1 MSSFLSTTFS
11 SVPYVLASICFI
23 RVTSLIVLDFKANN
37 GLVSLCLTK
46 KISCNFM
53 AVFEHSLKRE
63 VSQTWN
69 RHTNFHLT
77 SHSVIARS
85 LLSFSHSELSYAFT
99 RTTISIECKDFR
111 PQKKPWCTY
120 SEPGLQSGESEC
132 SESSSWVSELQHCC
146 WTHIHNSELKFYLYI
161 KRLAPGLALLLF
173 PQLGFCMCNNKRSLT
188 FGFCR
193 SFKDYI

>member
-11 SVPYVLASICFI
+11 SVPYVLTSICFI

-53 AVFEHSLKRE
+53 EVFEHSLKRE

-85 LLSFSHSELSYAFT
+85 LLSFTHSELSYAFT

-111 PQKKPWCTY
+111 RFQA
-120 SEPGLQSGESEC
+120 SEETLM
-132 SESSSWVSELQHCC
+132 
-146 WTHIHNSELKFYLYI
+146 YLLRA
-161 KRLAPGLALLLF
+161 RLAVRGIRMFRVFILSVRITALLLDSYT
-173 PQLGFCMCNNKRSLT
+173 QLRAQVLLIHQASGPRTRSLIISSI
-188 FGFCR
+188 R
-193 SFKDYI
+193 VLHV

>member
-53 AVFEHSLKRE
+53 EVFEHSLKRE

-85 LLSFSHSELSYAFT
+85 LLSFTHSELSYAFT
-99 RTTISIECKDFR
+99 RTTISIECKEKVSGLRRNPDVLT
-111 PQKKPWCTY
+111 QSQTCSQENQNVQGLHLECQNY
-120 SEPGLQSGESEC
+120 STAAGLIYTTQ
-132 SESSSWVSELQHCC
+132 SSSS
-146 WTHIHNSELKFYLYI
+146 THTSSVW
-161 KRLAPGLALLLF
+161 
-173 PQLGFCMCNNKRSLT
+173 PQDSLSYY
-188 FGFCR
+188 FLN
-193 SFKDYI
+193 